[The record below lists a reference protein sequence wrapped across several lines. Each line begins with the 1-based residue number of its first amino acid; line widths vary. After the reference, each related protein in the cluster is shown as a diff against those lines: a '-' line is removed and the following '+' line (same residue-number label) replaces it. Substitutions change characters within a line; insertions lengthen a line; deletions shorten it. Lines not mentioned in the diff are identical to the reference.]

1 MLCIIELMAS
11 NFTRQHTTEHIIDV
25 PDEVF
30 MLHVA
35 AFGKFTPSIMSD
47 RELRMCKFLGTR
59 DSAKYIGP
67 AEEQETK

>member
-1 MLCIIELMAS
+1 MMLRIIELMAS
-11 NFTRQHTTEHIIDV
+11 NFTRQHATKHIVDV

-35 AFGKFTPSIMSD
+35 TFGKFTPSLMSD
-47 RELRMCKFLGTR
+47 RELRMCKFLGIR

-67 AEEQETK
+67 AEE